1 MPGEGQKSTLWSFI
15 KPYNPAFSSIISG
28 WIKNVLKNAGIDTGL
43 SVTDILEVLRVMLQP
58 CNGFITD
65 RLAHLQKNIENKVLS
80 QKLWTG
86 KEEWTR
92 VW

>member
-1 MPGEGQKSTLWSFI
+1 MPGEGQKSTLLSFI

-65 RLAHLQKNIENKVLS
+65 RLAHLQKNIENKVLN
-80 QKLWTG
+80 QKL
-86 KEEWTR
+86 
-92 VW
+92 